1 MKEIRTD
8 PDLIEAL
15 HRSAG
20 QEMTEEEIRKQKIS
34 FIMGTLSFDS
44 KITREEVADCI
55 DRMAG
60 RRPGK

>member
-1 MKEIRTD
+1 MKDVRTD

-15 HRSAG
+15 RRSAG
-20 QEMTEEEIRKQKIS
+20 QEMTEEEIREQKIS
-34 FIMGTLSFDS
+34 FIMGMSSFDS
-44 KITREEVADCI
+44 KITRAEVAAHI